1 MTMTLL
7 FPTSYKLLRIIIG
20 GLNERMITDIKH
32 HHHHRRRRRHHAV
45 EIVVVVRYFIVL
57 VGRVDGVRSKMRIRW
72 YGVVCVM
79 NRRII
84 STRVSRIAINP
95 HSDKKNNIQPHTSTL
110 TAAGQKGEDR
120 GRHLH
125 AGVLIYKTKACFCF
139 IHTSIHPSVTLQHI
153 TFYSIPVSRDD
164 EFSTYISNTL

>member
-7 FPTSYKLLRIIIG
+7 FLTSYKLLRITIG
-20 GLNERMITDIKH
+20 GLNERMITDSK
-32 HHHHRRRRRHHAV
+32 HHHRRRRRHHYHAV
-45 EIVVVVRYFIVL
+45 EIVVVVRCFIVL

-84 STRVSRIAINP
+84 STRVSRTTINP

-110 TAAGQKGEDR
+110 TAAGKRGKIED
-120 GRHLH
+120 
-125 AGVLIYKTKACFCF
+125 
-139 IHTSIHPSVTLQHI
+139 VT
-153 TFYSIPVSRDD
+153 Y
-164 EFSTYISNTL
+164 TLVY